1 MQLNRGK
8 SCRCIL
14 EQRIHIKFH
23 HYAVLMMTGLGEG
36 FAIPLLMF
44 VFCQPEVKPLPVQDS
59 LQKVLLM
66 PQLASNRVA
75 FIVVIHSV
83 VQR

>member
-1 MQLNRGK
+1 
-8 SCRCIL
+8 
-14 EQRIHIKFH
+14 
-23 HYAVLMMTGLGEG
+23 MTGLGEG

-44 VFCQPEVKPLPVQDS
+44 VFCQPEVTTLRVQDS

-66 PQLASNRVA
+66 PQLASNLVA

-83 VQR
+83 VLC